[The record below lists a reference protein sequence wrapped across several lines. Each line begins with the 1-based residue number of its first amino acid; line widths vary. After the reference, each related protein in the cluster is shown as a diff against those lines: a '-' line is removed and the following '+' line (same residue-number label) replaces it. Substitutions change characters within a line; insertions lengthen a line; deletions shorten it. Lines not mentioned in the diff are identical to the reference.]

1 MPDYADIRPH
11 MKTGDLLFWRNHK
24 GGPAIGYLER
34 LIVQAGT
41 MSPYIHVGMCWVEG
55 GRVWVMEITTRG
67 CAPRLLS
74 LTGDFAWV
82 SAPQALSKPALWRA
96 QSFFGEWTYSRWQ
109 ALTGWL
115 GKLSIGK
122 DLRGQCAEYVLTV
135 LNDCD
140 HLKFAK
146 PIATPQGVADA
157 ALMQW
162 QAPLVHVFN
171 PKRDSFFPPDRDGD

>member
-1 MPDYADIRPH
+1 MPSYAYIRPQ

-24 GGPAIGYLER
+24 GGPTIGYLER
-34 LIVQAGT
+34 FIVQAGT

-74 LTGDFAWV
+74 MTGDFAWIA
-82 SAPQALSKPALWRA
+82 APQALSKEALWRA

-109 ALTGWL
+109 AFTGWL
-115 GKLSIGK
+115 GRLSIGK
-122 DLRGQCAEYVLTV
+122 DLQGQCAEYVLTV
-135 LNDCD
+135 LNDCE
-140 HLKFAK
+140 HLKFTN
-146 PIATPQGVADA
+146 PTATPQGVADA

-162 QAPLVHVFN
+162 QTPLLHVSN
-171 PKRDSFFPPDRDGD
+171 PKRDSIYPPDMG